1 MEKLKKINNNYID
14 EINIEKDENY
24 NFIDIENCCCIN
36 LIFNIKSS
44 TIINLSSFTWNKNK
58 EIKIKINLLNNDC
71 DVKLNVNSLTIN
83 NFKTDIIVEGANL
96 KDILNNNID
105 MQICGIISSKKSSIK
120 CLPIYK
126 FDTNKIN
133 ATHGLTIGTFNDE
146 EIFSIITKGIKIKDA
161 KTMLIWSKFNDT
173 LNSLSEKEKNEYYNF
188 ILEKWGKN
196 E

>member
-1 MEKLKKINNNYID
+1 MEKLKKINNNYIN

-24 NFIDIENCCCIN
+24 NFIDIENSNSIDI
-36 LIFNIKSS
+36 IFNIKNS
-44 TIINLSSFTWNKNK
+44 TIINLSSFTWNNNK

-83 NFKTDIIVEGANL
+83 DFKTDVIVEGTNL
-96 KDILNNNID
+96 KDVQNNYID
-105 MQICGIISSKKSSIK
+105 MQICGIVSSKDSAIK